1 MRGSEVVN
9 EVAVIATL
17 RAALNRDDELAALL
31 IKQAKAVRGAEP
43 GCLVYRVH
51 RSTSDPRLFVFY
63 EVYADEA
70 AFEAHRAS
78 AHLAEYRKLRDSQR
92 LAAGPADVQVL
103 RSITE

>member
-51 RSTSDPRLFVFY
+51 RSTSDPCLFVFY
-63 EVYADEA
+63 EVYADEP

-78 AHLAEYRKLRDSQR
+78 AHLAEYRKLRESQR